1 MMTNLEENIKYRQS
15 KIQELTILNEKL
27 SDKVYNNNEQLAIIN
42 DRININSKMQTLVK
56 RDFRGYLLNN
66 VITFIEKRAKIYS
79 SEVFGTDKLTF
90 ELANNNIDISY
101 DGKDYSVL
109 SGGEKQ
115 KLDIIVQFAIRDM
128 LCTFLNF
135 SSNILVLDE
144 ITDSLDSVGVSKV
157 FELINNYLNDVEA
170 VYIISHHTD
179 ELEIPADDEIIIIKG
194 DDKLSRI
201 V

>member
-1 MMTNLEENIKYRQS
+1 
-15 KIQELTILNEKL
+15 
-27 SDKVYNNNEQLAIIN
+27 
-42 DRININSKMQTLVK
+42 MQT
-56 RDFRGYLLNN
+56 
-66 VITFIEKRAKIYS
+66 
-79 SEVFGTDKLTF
+79 
-90 ELANNNIDISY
+90 
-101 DGKDYSVL
+101 
-109 SGGEKQ
+109 
-115 KLDIIVQFAIRDM
+115 
-128 LCTFLNF
+128 